1 MRGMV
6 LAAGL
11 GTRLRP
17 LSYELPKPVVPV
29 LGRPLCTYNMEFLAR
44 AGIREFIL
52 NLHTHPKLI
61 QQRVNGWA
69 GRKLRVEYAV
79 EPVILG
85 TGGGMWNAREFLSGG
100 TFVTVNGDT
109 IIGFALAAALA
120 FHREKKALATLVLF
134 PDPAKRYTPVWIA
147 GDGRISGFGS
157 EAGNGTRSG
166 FYTGCQIV
174 EPALLDRIPPAKTSC
189 IVRET
194 YRPLVGKEAPIY
206 GFLTSGTF
214 REFGSPADYLAGTLA
229 VLAERARDGNLPP
242 VEAPGASITPPV
254 FISPKA
260 TIAPGA
266 VVGPEAV
273 IEEGASV
280 AAGAAVSRSI
290 LWPRASLHAGESLE
304 GTILTASRRVT
315 PVKDR

>member
-1 MRGMV
+1 MRGMI

-29 LGRPLCTYNMEFLAR
+29 LGRPLCTYNMEFLSR

-61 QQRVNGWA
+61 QQRVTGWA

-85 TGGGMWNAREFLSGG
+85 TGGGIWNARRFLSGG
-100 TFVTVNGDT
+100 TFVAVNGDT
-109 IIGFALAAALA
+109 ILGFPLAAALA
-120 FHREKKALATLVLF
+120 FHREKKALATLVLL

-147 GDGRISGFGS
+147 GDGRITGFGT
-157 EAGNGTRSG
+157 EAGDGARSG

-174 EPALLDRIPPAKTSC
+174 EPELLARVPPEKASC
-189 IVRET
+189 IIRET
-194 YRPLVGKEAPIY
+194 YRPLVATGAPVY
-206 GFLTSGTF
+206 GFMTSGSF
-214 REFGSPADYLAGTLA
+214 REFGSPADYLSGTLGL
-229 VLAERARDGNLPP
+229 LAERAREGTLPP
-242 VEAPGASITPPV
+242 VEVPGVAITPPV

-260 TIAPGA
+260 KISPGA
-266 VVGPEAV
+266 TIGPEAV
-273 IEEGASV
+273 IEEGARV
-280 AAGAAVSRSI
+280 PAGATVSRSI
-290 LWPRASLHAGESLE
+290 LWPRASLSPGEALH

-315 PVKDR
+315 P

>member
-1 MRGMV
+1 MRGMI

-29 LGRPLCTYNMEFLAR
+29 LGRPLCTYNMEFLSR

-61 QQRVNGWA
+61 QQRVKGWA
-69 GRKLRVEYAV
+69 GRELRVDFAV

-85 TGGGMWNAREFLSGG
+85 TGGGIWNAREFLSGG

-109 IIGFALAAALA
+109 ILGFPMAAALA

-134 PDPAKRYTPVWIA
+134 PDPAKRYTPVWIGRDGRITGFGSDA
-147 GDGRISGFGS
+147 GDG
-157 EAGNGTRSG
+157 ARSG

-174 EPALLDRIPPAKTSC
+174 EPDLFARIPPARASC

-194 YRPLVGKEAPIY
+194 YQPLLATGAPVF
-206 GFLTSGTF
+206 GFMTSGSF
-214 REFGSPADYLAGTLA
+214 REFGSPADYLSGTLA
-229 VLAERARDGNLPP
+229 LLAERARDGKLPP
-242 VEAPGASITPPV
+242 PDAPGAAIVPPV
-254 FISPKA
+254 FVSPKA
-260 TIAPGA
+260 NISPGA
-266 VVGPEAV
+266 AIGPDAV
-273 IEEGASV
+273 IEEGATV
-280 AAGAAVSRSI
+280 PAGAAVSRSI
-290 LWPRASLHAGESLE
+290 LWPGASLSPGETLT
-304 GTILTASRRVT
+304 GTILTPNRRVT
-315 PVKDR
+315 P

>member
-29 LGRPLCTYNMEFLAR
+29 LGRPLCTYNMEFLSR
-44 AGIREFIL
+44 AGIKEFIL

-61 QQRVNGWA
+61 QQRVTGWA

-85 TGGGMWNAREFLSGG
+85 TGGGIWNARKFLSGG

-109 IIGFALAAALA
+109 ILGFPLAAALA
-120 FHREKKALATLVLF
+120 FHREKKALATLVLL
-134 PDPAKRYTPVWIA
+134 PDPAKRYTPVWID
-147 GDGRISGFGS
+147 GDGRITGFGT
-157 EAGNGTRSG
+157 EAGDGARSG

-174 EPALLDRIPPAKTSC
+174 EPELLARIPPGKTSC
-189 IVRET
+189 IIRET
-194 YRPLVGKEAPIY
+194 YRPLLGNEARIF
-206 GFLTSGTF
+206 GFLTTGSF
-214 REFGSPADYLAGTLA
+214 REFGSPADYLSGTLA
-229 VLAERARDGNLPP
+229 LLAERAREGTLPP
-242 VEAPGASITPPV
+242 VDIPGVTITPPV
-254 FISPKA
+254 FVSPKA
-260 TIAPGA
+260 KISPGA
-266 VVGPEAV
+266 TIGPGAV
-273 IEEGASV
+273 IEEGACV
-280 AAGAAVSRSI
+280 PAGAAVSRSI
-290 LWPRASLHAGESLE
+290 LWPMASLAPGDALE

-315 PVKDR
+315 P